1 MHEIILFYWH
11 AKCKPSVID
20 VPQCLSEFEYILMA
34 DKTILHLLQLYT
46 LFYHHQQIRFSYKV
60 S

>member
-11 AKCKPSVID
+11 AKSKPSVID

-46 LFYHHQQIRFSYKV
+46 LFYHHQQIRF
-60 S
+60 